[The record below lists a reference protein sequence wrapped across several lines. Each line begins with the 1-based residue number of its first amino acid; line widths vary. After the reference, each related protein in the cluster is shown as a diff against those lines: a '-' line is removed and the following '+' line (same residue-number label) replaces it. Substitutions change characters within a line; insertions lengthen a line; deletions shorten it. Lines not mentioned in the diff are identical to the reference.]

1 MAGPD
6 FPTKEEVEEASLEQL
21 AYWFRFSL
29 ATDDEQRKTLRRVTQ
44 RLKALRVL
52 KDGVLDP
59 ELSKKIGH

>member
-1 MAGPD
+1 MGPD
-6 FPTKEEVEEASLEQL
+6 FPTKEEVDKASLEQL
-21 AYWFRFSL
+21 ASWFRFSR